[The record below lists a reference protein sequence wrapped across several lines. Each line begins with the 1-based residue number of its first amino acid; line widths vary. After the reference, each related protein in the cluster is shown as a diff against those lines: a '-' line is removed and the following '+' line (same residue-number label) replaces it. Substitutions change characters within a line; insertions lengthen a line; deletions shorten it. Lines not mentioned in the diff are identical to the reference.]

1 MKRDGDKGHRR
12 VVASPKPLQ
21 VLEARA
27 IKARCGLAGS
37 GVAWQTCK
45 AVVSSGTQLTPVKA
59 LKTRPVCHQ
68 RSCGPYHA
76 SLWSSLCGVARGR
89 QTAWGVVHFTLTNE
103 ARLSRLIVTHKGSV
117 LGQFL
122 CVGFLQ

>member
-1 MKRDGDKGHRR
+1 MFSFVTSAYTVQAKEPTLRVYLHRQAKEKGWTVKRDGDKGHRR

-27 IKARCGLAGS
+27 IKARSGLAGS

-59 LKTRPVCHQ
+59 
-68 RSCGPYHA
+68 
-76 SLWSSLCGVARGR
+76 
-89 QTAWGVVHFTLTNE
+89 
-103 ARLSRLIVTHKGSV
+103 
-117 LGQFL
+117 
-122 CVGFLQ
+122 